1 MLNSYSIYKGIDTT
15 ISENGSPEGVINA
28 ASINTT
34 QTACLLN
41 DFSVSLDNTPRAD
54 SATTT
59 VGNSKTI
66 PKINNSETIQNIDYK
81 YQSLVNT
88 IEVSKEMYEES
99 ENMFGTSALT

>member
-1 MLNSYSIYKGIDTT
+1 MLNSYSKYKGIDTT

-54 SATTT
+54 SAATT

-66 PKINNSETIQNIDYK
+66 PKISTIDVNI
-81 YQSLVNT
+81 
-88 IEVSKEMYEES
+88 EMYEVN
-99 ENMFGTSALT
+99 ENVFGTSGLT